1 LFSRYIIIAAKHA
14 RTVLCVAL
22 LQGGAASPGKA
33 PPPAVLDVDRRVF
46 SRMLVSPDVMADHL
60 PDSYLAYIQQL

>member
-1 LFSRYIIIAAKHA
+1 LQQTQSDCC
-14 RTVLCVAL
+14 VDLCCVSV
-22 LQGGAASPGKA
+22 QGGAGSPGKA

>member
-1 LFSRYIIIAAKHA
+1 M
-14 RTVLCVAL
+14 